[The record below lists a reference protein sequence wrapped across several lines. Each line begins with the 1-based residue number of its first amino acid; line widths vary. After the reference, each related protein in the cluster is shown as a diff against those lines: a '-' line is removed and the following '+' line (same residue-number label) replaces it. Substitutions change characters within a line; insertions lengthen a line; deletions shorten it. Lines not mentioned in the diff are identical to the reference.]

1 MTDAG
6 PGIAAE
12 DREHAFDQFFRG
24 EQARRMVPDG
34 SGIGLYAAR
43 GLVEA
48 MQGRLTVNGAP
59 GEGATFLVTLP
70 AEPTEPEVE
79 TPGLTSG
86 TEVSPACAV
95 GAGLVPSG
103 VDARRRAARHW

>member
-24 EQARRMVPDG
+24 EQARLMVPDG

-59 GEGATFLVTLP
+59 GEV
-70 AEPTEPEVE
+70 
-79 TPGLTSG
+79 
-86 TEVSPACAV
+86 
-95 GAGLVPSG
+95 
-103 VDARRRAARHW
+103 RRSW